1 MLKQP
6 MLKQPHTTQP
16 QTIKKQR
23 SRDNALVREVVA
35 ERRRSSITARELDRA
50 AAAAQRSQDERRRAV
65 STSVKYPR
73 QDIVL
78 LKDIFDA
85 YDLDGSGT
93 IEKDELV
100 QALQKQKAQLQRVD
114 GSAKTLEQR
123 QAQRGK
129 TVGQQ
134 ARGAK
139 AAKGAFLVD
148 FADGLFR
155 AMDANADE
163 QVKFGELLRLMYPFA
178 TGAELES
185 MLSWVSTEAPAMV
198 LEEFE
203 LSDEQRR
210 EVRVMFELYD
220 KDRNGTI
227 SRDEF
232 CQAMRRCGLEE
243 AETDEIFADADTDG
257 SAGIDRREFS
267 ELMRKTLF
275 SGEQLTPSMLYG
287 PI

>member
-1 MLKQP
+1 MC
-6 MLKQPHTTQP
+6 
-16 QTIKKQR
+16 I
-23 SRDNALVREVVA
+23 RD
-35 ERRRSSITARELDRA
+35 S
-50 AAAAQRSQDERRRAV
+50 
-65 STSVKYPR
+65 
-73 QDIVL
+73 
-78 LKDIFDA
+78 
-85 YDLDGSGT
+85 
-93 IEKDELV
+93 
-100 QALQKQKAQLQRVD
+100 
-114 GSAKTLEQR
+114 
-123 QAQRGK
+123 
-129 TVGQQ
+129 
-134 ARGAK
+134 
-139 AAKGAFLVD
+139 
-148 FADGLFR
+148 
-155 AMDANADE
+155 
-163 QVKFGELLRLMYPFA
+163 
-178 TGAELES
+178 
-185 MLSWVSTEAPAMV
+185 SWVSTEAPAMV

>member
-1 MLKQP
+1 MMPL
-6 MLKQPHTTQP
+6 
-16 QTIKKQR
+16 TIKKQR

-35 ERRRSSITARELDRA
+35 ERRRNSIMLRESERA
-50 AAAAQRSQDERRRAV
+50 TAAAQRHKDERRRAV

-73 QDIVL
+73 QDVVH
-78 LKDIFDA
+78 LKEIFDA
-85 YDLDGSGT
+85 YDLDRSGT
-93 IEKDELV
+93 IEKGELV
-100 QALQKQKAQLQRVD
+100 QALQKQKAELQRVD

-134 ARGAK
+134 GRGTVGAK
-139 AAKGAFLVD
+139 GVFLVD

-155 AMDANADE
+155 ALDANADK
-163 QVKFGELLRLMYPFA
+163 QVQFDELLRLMYPFA
-178 TGAELES
+178 TGAELET
-185 MLSWVSTEAPAMV
+185 MLSWVSTDAPPMV
-198 LEEFE
+198 LEDFA

-210 EVRVMFELYD
+210 EIHAMFQLYD
-220 KDRNGTI
+220 KDGNGTI

-232 CQAMRRCGLEE
+232 RQAMRRCGLDE

-257 SAGIDRREFS
+257 SAGIDRQEFS

-275 SGEQLTPSMLYG
+275 SGEQLTPAMLYG